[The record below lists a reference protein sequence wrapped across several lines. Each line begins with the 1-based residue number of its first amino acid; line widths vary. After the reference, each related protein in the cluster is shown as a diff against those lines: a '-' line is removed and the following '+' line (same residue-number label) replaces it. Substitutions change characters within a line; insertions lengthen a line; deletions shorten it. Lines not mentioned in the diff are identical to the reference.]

1 MSSFYSYRS
10 HRIALVLILL
20 FALLCTQLPLFNYL
34 GFEFSALLSLV
45 GSLIVG
51 LLTLSWW
58 NKKRE
63 EFEGYVWK
71 FIASLIAPIGVL
83 LVLPFLILSLNAFF
97 VKNCSFVQGILLY
110 ILLPVP
116 AFLFASSL
124 ALLIAT
130 SRKKWRKTRFVLIW
144 CVILLHI
151 VIVTTLGPQIFAF
164 NPIVGY
170 FPGFTYDE
178 TLEIID
184 RLLIYRGGTLL
195 ASMALLLF
203 AAARQRERQNGR
215 HNRALKFFRHR
226 EALAGMILVLP
237 IALLYFSSSSLGFSS
252 SVDRIRE
259 ALGGTVETE
268 HFTIHY
274 PDTMVRDRELDH
286 LVQTHEFYF
295 DHIARF
301 YRVNPQK
308 KIEVFLYASTDQK
321 GRLVGAKGTN
331 FAKPWLAQVHLNL
344 ADVDRS
350 LKHELVHVMAA
361 EFGVPFLRI
370 GMNAGLIEGAAVA
383 VEQVE
388 YDEHI
393 HRLAAM
399 VLAVGTEPDMESL
412 FSFSG
417 FMRVHPSVSYVLA
430 GSFSRFLIERFGI
443 RRFKLLYQTG
453 DFETLYNRPLHVLL
467 AQWRRMVERYE
478 LNDADLAKAA
488 YLFKRPSIFAK
499 ECARVL
505 ANLNSEVREQLRRR
519 EFDIALAGASKA
531 LELSNNID
539 ATHLKAQALVRLG
552 RFDEAIEFMENR
564 LRDSSVAHSLLPLK
578 LLLGDAYLAIDSVF
592 QAQRLYQDIS
602 LTRLSSSYDEA
613 STLRL
618 ELLFGRLRQSEL
630 CQVFVGNLADSAR
643 QALIE
648 QVVKRHPD
656 EALPK
661 YLLAREEAV
670 TQPERATAL
679 LESIRRMRVDQLEFH
694 RQRRLAR
701 LNFRLGQYER
711 AKIHAW
717 QSLNLVTGTAQVLEI
732 EEMLR
737 LCDWMR
743 ERQEASEQLQD

>member
-1 MSSFYSYRS
+1 MASFYSYRS
-10 HRIALVLILL
+10 HRIALSLILL
-20 FALLCTQLPLFNYL
+20 FSLLCTQLPLFNYV

-58 NKKRE
+58 KKKRE
-63 EFEGYVWK
+63 EFEGRVWK
-71 FIASLIAPIGVL
+71 FIASLIAPIGLL
-83 LVLPFLILSLNAFF
+83 LVLPLLILSLNAFF

-110 ILLPVP
+110 LLLPVP
-116 AFLFASSL
+116 AFAFASSL
-124 ALLIAT
+124 ALVIAT
-130 SRKKWRKTRFVLIW
+130 SIKKWRKTWFVLIW
-144 CVILLHI
+144 SVVLLHI
-151 VIVTTLGPQIFAF
+151 VVVTVLGPQIFAF

-195 ASMALLLF
+195 ASIALLLF
-203 AAARQRERQNGR
+203 AAARQRAQQHSPGKS
-215 HNRALKFFRHR
+215 ALGFLRYR
-226 EALAGMILVLP
+226 EARAGIFLLLP
-237 IALLYFSSSSLGFSS
+237 VALLYFSSSNIGLSS
-252 SVDRIRE
+252 SVDHIRE

-268 HFTIHY
+268 HFRIHY
-274 PDTMVRDRELDH
+274 PDTVLRGRELDH

-301 YRVNPQK
+301 YRIEPQT
-308 KIEVFLYASTDQK
+308 KIVVFLYASADQK

-350 LKHELVHVMAA
+350 LKHELVHVLAA
-361 EFGVPFLRI
+361 EFGLPVLRI

-383 VEQVE
+383 VEQAE

-399 VLAVGTEPDMESL
+399 VLAVGIEPDLESL

-417 FMRVHPSVSYVLA
+417 FMKVHPSISYVLV

-453 DFETLYNRPLHVLL
+453 DFETFYNRPLHELL

-505 ANLNSEVREQLRRR
+505 ANLNSETREQLRRR
-519 EFDIALAGASKA
+519 EFDVALARAARA
-531 LELSNNID
+531 LELSNNIE

-552 RFDEAIEFMENR
+552 RFDEAIEFMEDR

-578 LLLGDAYLAIDSVF
+578 LLLGDAYLAIDSLF
-592 QAQRLYQDIS
+592 QAQRLYQHIS
-602 LTRLSSSYDEA
+602 LTRLSSAYDEA

-630 CQVFVGNLADSAR
+630 RQVFIGNLVDTAR
-643 QALIE
+643 LALIE
-648 QVVKRHPD
+648 QMVERHTI

-661 YLLAREEAV
+661 YLLAREVAV
-670 TQPERATAL
+670 TQPERAIGL
-679 LESIRRMRVDQLEFH
+679 LESIRRMRFDQLEFH

-701 LNFRLGQYER
+701 LNFQLGRYER

-743 ERQEASEQLQD
+743 ERLDASERE